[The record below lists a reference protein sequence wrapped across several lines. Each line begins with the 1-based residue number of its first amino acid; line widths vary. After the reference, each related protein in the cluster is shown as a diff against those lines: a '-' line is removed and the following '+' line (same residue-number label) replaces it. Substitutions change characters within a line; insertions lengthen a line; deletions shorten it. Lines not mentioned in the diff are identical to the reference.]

1 MKMYNAIDHRDAE
14 LHHLVVSEWGA
25 VEVVVQRSK
34 RVVVR
39 DQPQLCARVS
49 RRHVRANVPQDILM
63 TQQDGTVKVI
73 KIIVK
78 PIIVELL

>member
-1 MKMYNAIDHRDAE
+1 M
-14 LHHLVVSEWGA
+14 VVERSE
-25 VEVVVQRSK
+25 

-39 DQPQLCARVS
+39 DEPQLCARVS

-73 KIIVK
+73 NRINVK
-78 PIIVELL
+78 PRQEASHLVCQKL

>member
-1 MKMYNAIDHRDAE
+1 MVIER
-14 LHHLVVSEWGA
+14 SE
-25 VEVVVQRSK
+25 

-73 KIIVK
+73 NRIIVK
-78 PIIVELL
+78 LRQEASHSVCSKL

>member
-1 MKMYNAIDHRDAE
+1 M
-14 LHHLVVSEWGA
+14 VVERSE
-25 VEVVVQRSK
+25 

-39 DQPQLCARVS
+39 DQPQLCAGVS

-73 KIIVK
+73 NSIIVK
-78 PIIVELL
+78 PRQEASHSVC